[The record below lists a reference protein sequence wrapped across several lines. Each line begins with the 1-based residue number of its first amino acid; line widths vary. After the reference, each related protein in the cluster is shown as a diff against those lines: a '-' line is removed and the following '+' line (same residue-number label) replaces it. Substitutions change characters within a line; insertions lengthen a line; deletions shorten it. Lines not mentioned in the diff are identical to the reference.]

1 VLAGM
6 QRLSLVIG
14 VAGAL
19 AAETAVLK
27 RLMWLE

>member
-1 VLAGM
+1 VLVSM

-14 VAGAL
+14 VSGAL
-19 AAETAVLK
+19 AAETAMVK